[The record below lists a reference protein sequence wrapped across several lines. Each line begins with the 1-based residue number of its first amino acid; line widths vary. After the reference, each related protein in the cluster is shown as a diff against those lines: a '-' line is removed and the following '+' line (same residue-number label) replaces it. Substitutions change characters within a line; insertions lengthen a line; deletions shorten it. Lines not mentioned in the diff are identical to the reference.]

1 MKRQRYDKALIQ
13 DFSETPEGFMTVKAP
28 ITRPGV
34 FPYMRQDGQIQMEA
48 KLPEEIFSDHTV
60 QSAKGKPITDD
71 HPNEPVTLE
80 NYQTYAKGMTHTD
93 AAVDDD
99 KLCVSMTITDKD
111 LIQKIKNGKRELSI
125 GFLADV
131 AMTAGELNGMHYDA
145 VQRNVEINHVAVV
158 DRGRAG
164 PTVAI
169 RGDAVQEFA
178 YMVDSKDQNKGG
190 NKQMAKYKFDGNE
203 YEVDAAVKAHLDSLE
218 AKLDA
223 AETKAAN
230 ADKLQAKADALQAK
244 YDAKETELVE
254 AKKQNLTQDELDAKV
269 EERVGLISVA
279 KPYLG
284 DEFEFK
290 GQPERAIKEAVIVKI
305 NPDFKGDGKSGDY
318 VNAYFDSMLDFS
330 KKEGFHSDGV
340 NNLQN
345 FNANTQA
352 QSEIDKKRNARMN
365 MKDAAKNKNKMC

>member
-13 DFSETPEGFMTVKAP
+13 DFSETSEGFLTVNAP

-48 KLPEEIFSDHTV
+48 KLPSEIFSDHTV

-93 AAVDDD
+93 AAVVDD
-99 KLCVSMTITDKD
+99 KLSVSMTIYDKD
-111 LIQKIKNGKRELSI
+111 LIQKIKAGKRELSI

-131 AMTAGELNGMHYDA
+131 AMTGGEYNGMHYDA

-164 PTVAI
+164 PSVAI
-169 RGDAVQEFA
+169 RGDSNQEFA
-178 YMVDSKDQNKGG
+178 YQVDSADNKGG
-190 NKQMAKYKFDGNE
+190 KNMAKYKFDGNE
-203 YEVDAAVKAHLDSLE
+203 YEVDAAIKAHLDSLE

-230 ADKLQAKADALQAK
+230 ADALKGERDALQAK

-254 AKKQNLTQDELDAKV
+254 AKKQNLTQDELDSKV
-269 EERVGLISVA
+269 EARVGLISEA

-290 GQPERAIKEAVIVKI
+290 GQTERAIKEAVITKI
-305 NPDFKGDGKSGDY
+305 NPDFKGDSKSDDY
-318 VNAYFDSMLDFS
+318 VNAYFDSMTDIA
-330 KKEGFHSDGV
+330 KKEGFHSDGA
-340 NNLQN
+340 NNMKNWNGIQ
-345 FNANTQA
+345 
-352 QSEIDKKRNARMN
+352 EGKKKIDQKRADRMN
-365 MKDAAKNKNKMC
+365 IKAMAMKANKQA